1 MAQKPKPAR
10 PKAPKRPKAA
20 KAPKAPKIR
29 VLRIGIIQGGRIIEE
44 RLIRGH
50 RDVSVGQGPR
60 NSFVIS
66 SANLPRTY
74 PVFRAGAEGAYTL
87 VFAAGMDG
95 RVALGGHVR
104 TLTQVREMG
113 AAKKVGD
120 WWHLPLEPSS
130 RGKLVIGDVT
140 LLFQF
145 VQAPPAVPHARLPAT
160 IQGSMGSRMDP
171 AFSAIM
177 AASFAFGLGVFILFQ
192 VVPKPTTTS
201 TPKRFR
207 QLVKAQLHRHA
218 RRVRRPPRP
227 ARETA
232 DVKRGDD
239 GSRAGAG
246 RAARRVARRAANGGK
261 GKGKRTGPLKKGTDD
276 YRRRLSELTDI
287 SLREGSDK
295 MRAAVIGRLTD
306 NPNDQA
312 ISGDDPLRKG
322 FSTGSLDQ
330 AAATASRSGEHG
342 LGSSGPR
349 SGRGGRRG
357 LVGRH
362 GGGRIGA
369 GSGVGT
375 GKGGAP
381 AARRPMRVK
390 RIKGMLSSFVPP
402 PRIGGSAG
410 SRIRGKIR
418 GRVYGLRSC
427 YNRALIDNPK
437 LSGSVR
443 ISFIIMPN
451 GHVSNVNVVS
461 GMGGSIISCVRS
473 KVGRWSLGKVP
484 SQIFYGPFSVRFTPG
499 G

>member
-1 MAQKPKPAR
+1 MAQKAKSAPAR
-10 PKAPKRPKAA
+10 
-20 KAPKAPKIR
+20 APKIR
-29 VLRIGIIQGGRIIEE
+29 ILRIGVIQGGRIIEE
-44 RLIRGH
+44 RLIREH
-50 RDVSVGQGPR
+50 KDVSVGQGPR

-66 SANLPRTY
+66 SANLPRLYT
-74 PVFRAGAEGAYTL
+74 VFRASADGGYTL

-113 AAKKVGD
+113 AAKKIGD
-120 WWHLPLEPSS
+120 WWHLPLEPNA

-145 VQAPPAVPHARLPAT
+145 VQAPPSVPHARLPAT
-160 IQGSMGSRMDP
+160 IQGSIGSRMDP
-171 AFSAIM
+171 AFTAIL
-177 AASFAFGLGVFILFQ
+177 AGCFVLGIGLWITFQ
-192 VVPKPTTTS
+192 VVPKPTS
-201 TPKRFR
+201 SSKPKRFR
-207 QLVKAQLHRHA
+207 QIVKAQLKRHP
-218 RRVRRPPRP
+218 RRVRKPPRP
-227 ARETA
+227 ARETT
-232 DVKRGDD
+232 DQKRGDQ
-239 GSRAGAG
+239 GARPGANAGAR
-246 RAARRVARRAANGGK
+246 RAARRAAGGGK
-261 GKGKRTGPLKKGTDD
+261 SKGRRTGPLKKGTED

-306 NPNDQA
+306 NPDDKA
-312 ISGDDPLRKG
+312 IAGDDPLRKG

-330 AAATASRSGEHG
+330 AAATASRAGGHG
-342 LGSSGPR
+342 LGSGGPR
-349 SGRGGRRG
+349 SGSGGRRG
-357 LVGRH
+357 LVGRR

-375 GKGGAP
+375 GRGGAP
-381 AARRPMRVK
+381 AAMRPMRVM
-390 RIKGMLSSFVPP
+390 RIKGMVSSFVPP

-410 SRIRGKIR
+410 SRVRSKIR

-461 GMGGSIISCVRS
+461 GMGGSIVSCIRG
-473 KVGRWSLGKVP
+473 KVGRWNLGKVP
-484 SQIFYGPFSVRFTPG
+484 NQIFYGPFSVRFTPG